1 MCKIFALRLAS
12 KKHLV
17 HEFGNNHSSPTIH
30 EIWCL
35 DAHFCR
41 WSDIDTDLNN
51 ELPFFLNIRKLH
63 EGIKQLNTKKTGGN
77 LHCIM
82 AFEKSVFQGLSKK
95 TASKMVL
102 RQEND
107 DSEEEGT

>member
-1 MCKIFALRLAS
+1 MMTRLTKLYAYRSQVDKDEVETWILIGDTSCKHPS
-12 KKHLV
+12 
-17 HEFGNNHSSPTIH
+17 IH
-30 EIWCL
+30 CK
-35 DAHFCR
+35 R

-51 ELPFFLNIRKLH
+51 ELPFSLNIRKLH

-102 RQEND
+102 RQQND

>member
-1 MCKIFALRLAS
+1 M
-12 KKHLV
+12 
-17 HEFGNNHSSPTIH
+17 GNNHISPTIPK
-30 EIWCL
+30 IWCL
-35 DAHFCR
+35 NAHFCR

-51 ELPFFLNIRKLH
+51 ELPFSLNIRKLH

-82 AFEKSVFQGLSKK
+82 AFEKSGFQGLSKK